1 MNRKKNPETEDRMAR
16 QFKKTEIGRPAASVF
31 FKFRNIL
38 SGTGIMPVKT
48 WGVRGLD
55 LYGGTRHTSTYPAF
69 F

>member
-1 MNRKKNPETEDRMAR
+1 MAR
-16 QFKKTEIGRPAASVF
+16 QFKKNRNRPSGCFGF

-48 WGVRGLD
+48 WGVRRLD